1 MTTKMMW
8 GDQEIEV
15 KNLEFSID
23 KGMDD
28 DLPAGLDLHLA
39 TQAEMT
45 FTLKMEYYR
54 VMALARMLDKH
65 SPKKAKQLRRRFEYL
80 NPLRL
85 LGLL

>member
-1 MTTKMMW
+1 MKMMW
-8 GDQEIEV
+8 GDQEVEV
-15 KNLEFSID
+15 KNVEFTID
-23 KGMDD
+23 KEMIDD
-28 DLPAGLDLHLA
+28 TSPAIDLHLA
-39 TQAEMT
+39 QQAEFT

-65 SPKKAKQLRRRFEYL
+65 SPKKAKQLRRRFDYL